1 MTLIKGAKNAPKDVR
16 KLVQELE
23 SLSNIARGIER
34 IVGEMRNLEV
44 KTKVDEAVR
53 LALERCVE
61 VVGELRGI
69 LDEYAN
75 SVVYPR
81 AGANIFLQV

>member
-1 MTLIKGAKNAPKDVR
+1 
-16 KLVQELE
+16 
-23 SLSNIARGIER
+23 
-34 IVGEMRNLEV
+34 LEV